1 MSLSLF
7 LFAHRLEG
15 QGSLLSYATFSLRYL
30 FRNLFYSNL
39 LAPHPV
45 MTPDEMDEMDG
56 TSGLTLGWPTTAPP
70 LEQIGWKAVGV
81 LSSSSSSHDESLL
94 GGSEKSLV
102 KFRILDIWA
111 KRAHTFFSFGLA
123 IPRTHQCLSSA
134 NQTSKQ

>member
-15 QGSLLSYATFSLRYL
+15 QGSLLSYTTFSLRCL

-45 MTPDEMDEMDG
+45 TTSDEMDEMDG

-70 LEQIGWKAVGV
+70 LEQIGLKAVGV
-81 LSSSSSSHDESLL
+81 LSSSSHDESLL

-102 KFRILDIWA
+102 QI
-111 KRAHTFFSFGLA
+111 
-123 IPRTHQCLSSA
+123 
-134 NQTSKQ
+134 